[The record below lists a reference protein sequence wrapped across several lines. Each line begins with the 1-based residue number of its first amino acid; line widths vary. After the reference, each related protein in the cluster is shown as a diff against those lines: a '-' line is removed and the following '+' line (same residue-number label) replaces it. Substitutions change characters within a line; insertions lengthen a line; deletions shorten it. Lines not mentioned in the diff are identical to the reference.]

1 MSRHPPY
8 ALNLP
13 GGQVP
18 QIPTNTARLAH
29 RQIVTNVRRNSC
41 DRKLLFVFIC
51 ESCPPDNIRKKPAIQ
66 KLMLPPPFRFCEIL
80 KLRNQLSSR
89 LSYEMYCIAIHRGR
103 VTKKLIDFGTPS
115 VRQFC
120 FLILLLVAYVSHR
133 IHVAPRVAS
142 ENKIVLINI
151 HQIWKEM
158 AFRMT
163 LLLFNPSFRLFHTD
177 SSEKPIFLICFRL
190 IRACPPSAAHR
201 ALAGGD

>member
-1 MSRHPPY
+1 
-8 ALNLP
+8 
-13 GGQVP
+13 
-18 QIPTNTARLAH
+18 
-29 RQIVTNVRRNSC
+29 
-41 DRKLLFVFIC
+41 
-51 ESCPPDNIRKKPAIQ
+51 
-66 KLMLPPPFRFCEIL
+66 MLPPPFRFCEIL

-89 LSYEMYCIAIHRGR
+89 LSDKMYCDAIHRGG
-103 VTKKLIDFGTPS
+103 VTKKFIDFVAPL